1 MSTFP
6 DNLLPDP
13 DARTDHEPAEAPLPQ
28 PLPSAEWTDQ
38 PGEPQF
44 RDASHALDGET
55 PKPAET
61 SEPIGDAPILPEL
74 FASYSR
80 PPYVRPPARIPNFGH
95 LVLLLALFVFGW
107 LGAGSI
113 LLVALH
119 FHAFGV
125 KTLAQATKDFRY
137 TVGSQIIQY
146 FITFAGCLVIFP
158 ILWQRSFLR
167 GLHWNWAEAFRYRG
181 RLISAVVLCFVGA
194 MVNMLVLPGPTDA
207 PIDQLFRAPGAAW
220 VLFAFGATLAP
231 FFEELVFRGFL
242 LPALCTAYDWAA
254 EQLQGVPQRPLDA
267 DGSPRWSL
275 PAMIGASLITS
286 LPFALMH
293 GEQTGWSI
301 GPFSLLICI
310 SLVLCWVRLGTRSLA
325 ASTLVHAGYNFTLF
339 SLMLLGTGG
348 FKHLDKM

>member
-1 MSTFP
+1 VEGTP
-6 DNLLPDP
+6 
-13 DARTDHEPAEAPLPQ
+13 
-28 PLPSAEWTDQ
+28 PSQ
-38 PGEPQF
+38 
-44 RDASHALDGET
+44 
-55 PKPAET
+55 
-61 SEPIGDAPILPEL
+61 PEL

-80 PPYVRPPARIPNFGH
+80 PEYFPLAARIPNFGH
-95 LVLLLALFVFGW
+95 LLVLLALFLFGW
-107 LGAGSI
+107 IGAGSI
-113 LLVALH
+113 LLIALH
-119 FHAFGV
+119 FHTFGV
-125 KTLAQATKDFRY
+125 TSLAQATKDFRY
-137 TVGSQIIQY
+137 TVGSQVIQY
-146 FITFAGCLVIFP
+146 FITFAASLAIFP
-158 ILWQRSFLR
+158 ILWHQSFLR
-167 GLHWNWAEAFRYRG
+167 GLHWHWEGAFRYRG
-181 RLISAVVLCFVGA
+181 RLISAVMLCFVGA

-242 LPALCTAYDWAA
+242 LPALCTAYDWTV
-254 EQLQGVPQRPLDA
+254 EQIQGSPQGPVDEE
-267 DGSPRWSL
+267 GNPRWSL
-275 PAMIGASLITS
+275 PAMIGASIVTS

-339 SLMLLGTGG
+339 LLMLLGTGG